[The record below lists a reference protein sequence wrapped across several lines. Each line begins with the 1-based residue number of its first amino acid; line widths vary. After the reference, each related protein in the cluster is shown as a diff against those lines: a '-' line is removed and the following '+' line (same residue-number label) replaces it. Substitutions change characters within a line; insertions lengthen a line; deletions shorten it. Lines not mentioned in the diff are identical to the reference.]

1 MNSQSEEYS
10 THVRAF
16 SELLIRLRSELG
28 NDLDNVLIL
37 AVIAERH
44 YAAIRALEDP
54 DAPAATPATAR
65 KQSGINALSM
75 ALYAGIPR
83 ETARRK
89 IAALVEKGWVES
101 DASGSLSPTA
111 RAAEDLVDGTAATLK
126 YIRSVTRAERPCTR
140 PKGTIS

>member
-10 THVRAF
+10 THACAF
-16 SELLIRLRSELG
+16 SELLIRHRSELG

-44 YAAIRALEDP
+44 YAAIRTLEDP
-54 DAPAATPATAR
+54 DASAAALPKACN
-65 KQSGINALSM
+65 QWGINALSVV
-75 ALYAGIPR
+75 LYAGIPR

-111 RAAEDLVDGTAATLK
+111 RAAKSTRFCSWDGLAVLSACYSAQKIGEQTVL
-126 YIRSVTRAERPCTR
+126 
-140 PKGTIS
+140 